1 MRCPAEPRF
10 EGDLCGCGSANLNG
24 PDGEGVYD
32 CLDCGIFFTAESL
45 GDRCWG
51 GTTTIRLGG
60 FKPDAGQV
68 ASRLAELAKG
78 FPFQVIFNGQALQR
92 PWALDSGRAFIETD
106 IGKVCLNGFGAG
118 EDWTRSVEELQI
130 CLQGLPVYRTQGYW
144 RGNSSMVNI
153 VHLDSRLFHARLP
166 DRDKLIDAE
175 EVVMQVQKTVKQ
187 AVAEKILA
195 LKDTLTP
202 AAFAEGYRTLMQWGC
217 LGLLNDVPVIPLGV
231 LANIQQYPIKEG
243 SSPVNLDRADPV
255 TREDVEGGKVVIAE
269 LEDFDSIGAPA
280 WMYAWHKG
288 MLVYDNPLDE
298 GHWLFRHRVDFNSQ
312 PVQVEILGETHKAHF
327 EGQWV
332 SGEAAFCEKYRL
344 VFGNDA
350 VDIESDSI
358 YLEDEGLFV
367 VPKGDASG
375 SVVRQACSYFD
386 ENDIFNTTACDED
399 EWSFEKFV
407 VANTSADPAKALQRL
422 LPSFAGCPKVF
433 GKRFTLALD
442 AGGRVVSVEESVEES
457 ADDKP
462 AGHGLE
468 G

>member
-1 MRCPAEPRF
+1 MTTTEKSETTLKVNQGNLVKNLRFSFTNATTVLGELMQNARRAGATKVEIDFAPETKTLVVRDDGCGIDCYQTLFTIAESGWDAEVVEQEHPFGLGFLSALFSCQYLEVESEGGRIAMPTEDILSFKPVTVTPVVVRCPAEPRF
-10 EGDLCGCGSANLNG
+10 EGDLCGCGSTNLNG

-78 FPFQVIFNGQALQR
+78 FPIPVIFNGQALQR

-106 IGKVCLNGFGAG
+106 IGKVSLTGFGAG

-255 TREDVEGGKVVIAE
+255 TREDVEGGKFVIAE

-288 MLVYDNPLDE
+288 MLVY
-298 GHWLFRHRVDFNSQ
+298 
-312 PVQVEILGETHKAHF
+312 
-327 EGQWV
+327 
-332 SGEAAFCEKYRL
+332 C
-344 VFGNDA
+344 
-350 VDIESDSI
+350 
-358 YLEDEGLFV
+358 
-367 VPKGDASG
+367 
-375 SVVRQACSYFD
+375 
-386 ENDIFNTTACDED
+386 
-399 EWSFEKFV
+399 
-407 VANTSADPAKALQRL
+407 
-422 LPSFAGCPKVF
+422 
-433 GKRFTLALD
+433 
-442 AGGRVVSVEESVEES
+442 
-457 ADDKP
+457 
-462 AGHGLE
+462 
-468 G
+468 